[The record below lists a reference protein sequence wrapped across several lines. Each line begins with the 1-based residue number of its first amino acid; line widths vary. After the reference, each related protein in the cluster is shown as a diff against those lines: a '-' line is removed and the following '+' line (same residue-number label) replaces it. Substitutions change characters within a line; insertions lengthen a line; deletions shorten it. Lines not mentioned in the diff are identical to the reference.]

1 MRFGPLAASLLG
13 SLGGSS
19 LGGRLLG
26 RNGALIGSLVGS
38 LVGGSM
44 GSSAGQGGGL
54 GGLLGGLLSS
64 HQSQGNTN
72 LTASNF
78 TASNLPASAA
88 VSDLDDAHAEI
99 LLRAMCAAAKS
110 DGTVDDQER
119 HAIIARMGAVTADEA
134 AWLDREL
141 AGPSDV
147 NAIVSAVPAGFGAHV
162 YGASLLAV
170 GAASG
175 PEATYLQQLAAGLG
189 LTDQQVAEIHSMVGA
204 A

>member
-19 LGGRLLG
+19 LGGRLFG
-26 RNGALIGSLVGS
+26 RNGSLVGS
-38 LVGGSM
+38 LVGSLIGGSVAAN
-44 GSSAGQGGGL
+44 AGHGGGI
-54 GGLLGGLLSS
+54 GNLLGGLLAS
-64 HQSQGNTN
+64 HANQAAQPAG
-72 LTASNF
+72 TASLLA
-78 TASNLPASAA
+78 TSVVP
-88 VSDLDDAHAEI
+88 DLDDSHAEI

-119 HAIIARMGAVTADEA
+119 QAIIRRIGAVTDQEA

-141 AGPSDV
+141 AGPVDLD
-147 NAIVSAVPAGFGAHV
+147 AIVTAVPVGFGPQV

-170 GAASG
+170 GAESG
-175 PEATYLQQLAAGLG
+175 PESTYLQQLAKRLG
-189 LTDQQVAEIHSMVGA
+189 LSDEQVNKVRQLVGA